1 MNNSDI
7 SNPSEMLPKTWVFD
21 ELKIGQSDSFS
32 VTITENMQET
42 FCKLT
47 GDINPM
53 HMTDEYARTRNYEN
67 KLVYGMLSASFY
79 SRLVGVYLPGE
90 YCIFQ
95 GCDTSFNAPVYIG
108 DELTVYGEI
117 VEKHEGFRRIKIKAY
132 IKNQKGKKVSRATL
146 LVGVDK

>member
-1 MNNSDI
+1 MRYDI
-7 SNPSEMLPKTWVFD
+7 LGFTPKEGQWKWQKKVAD
-21 ELKIGQSDSFS
+21 EAIKNYID
-32 VTITENMQET
+32 
-42 FCKLT
+42 
-47 GDINPM
+47 
-53 HMTDEYARTRNYEN
+53 YEN